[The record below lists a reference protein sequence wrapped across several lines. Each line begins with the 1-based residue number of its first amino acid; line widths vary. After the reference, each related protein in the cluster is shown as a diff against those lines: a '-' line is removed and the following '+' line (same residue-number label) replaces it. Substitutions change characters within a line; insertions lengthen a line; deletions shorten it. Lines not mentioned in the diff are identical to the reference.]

1 MFYFNKSLLILG
13 LLYMLGSSAVNACND
28 SSESINSGI
37 SGQVTLS
44 PTCPMVLNNVDC
56 SDRPYQATINVLNA
70 QSETVGRI
78 QSDTSGYFQKY
89 LKPGTYILRPESS
102 SVPPYAVEQ
111 TVTVK
116 ENQMTKVTINYD
128 SGIR

>member
-1 MFYFNKSLLILG
+1 
-13 LLYMLGSSAVNACND
+13 
-28 SSESINSGI
+28 
-37 SGQVTLS
+37 
-44 PTCPMVLNNVDC
+44 MVLNNVDC
-56 SDRPYQATINVLNA
+56 SDRPYQASINVLNA

-78 QSDTSGYFQKY
+78 QSDTSGYFQKN